1 VQSCTAEGV
10 TVGQDP
16 STASDIA
23 RSEVAMGVGGENKEL
38 WDMGIQQITRQSEEN
53 GESSIM
59 IQGDDLVQG
68 HIDRS

>member
-38 WDMGIQQITRQSEEN
+38 WDMDTTDNQTIKGKW
-53 GESSIM
+53 GELDHDP
-59 IQGDDLVQG
+59 G
-68 HIDRS
+68 